1 MSILPSRSAE
11 KITSSLGAVDLP
23 PPQAAIAIVIANN
36 SDATLNILRMNGDG
50 YFLKSL
56 FISCCVV
63 RGYCRTNPCESKPTN
78 RGKMDVV
85 DGYCEFEKFSRGF
98 ASTVITNFPVC

>member
-1 MSILPSRSAE
+1 MSILPSRLAE
-11 KITSSLGAVDLP
+11 KIISSVGAVDFP
-23 PPQAAIAIVIANN
+23 FPQAVIAIVIANN
-36 SDATLNILRMNGDG
+36 SDTALNILRADGDR

-63 RGYCRTNPCESKPTN
+63 RGYCRINPCESKPTN
-78 RGKMDVV
+78 RGEMDVV

-98 ASTVITNFPVC
+98 ASTVITNFPIC